1 MKEYQEERASL
12 QRMKIYILSF
22 LLGLI
27 QILFGQSS
35 VNFWTSSA
43 WSLGKDRL
51 RLLRKYSL
59 DDFWKYCHYLD
70 TDFLV
75 IFSDISVHNHLK
87 ISLAFTLKYIFLA
100 LLVCYMKV
108 GAKNCPNRRLLFLF
122 FKDICLLLVMRKTN
136 WLLATSYLTELKNDI
151 TMDILEENN
160 SC

>member
-43 WSLGKDRL
+43 WSLVKDRL
-51 RLLRKYSL
+51 WLLRKNSL

-75 IFSDISVHNHLK
+75 IFSDISGHNHLK
-87 ISLAFTLKYIFLA
+87 ISLALTLKYIFLA

-108 GAKNCPNRRLLFLF
+108 GAINCPNRRLLFLF
-122 FKDICLLLVMRKTN
+122 FKDICLLLVMRKTS
-136 WLLATSYLTELKNDI
+136 WLLATSYLAELKNDI

>member
-75 IFSDISVHNHLK
+75 IFSDISGHNHLK

-108 GAKNCPNRRLLFLF
+108 GAKNCPNRRLLFCF
-122 FKDICLLLVMRKTN
+122 SKIYVFC
-136 WLLATSYLTELKNDI
+136 WLWGRPIGFWPPVTSLNLK
-151 TMDILEENN
+151 MILPWI
-160 SC
+160 S